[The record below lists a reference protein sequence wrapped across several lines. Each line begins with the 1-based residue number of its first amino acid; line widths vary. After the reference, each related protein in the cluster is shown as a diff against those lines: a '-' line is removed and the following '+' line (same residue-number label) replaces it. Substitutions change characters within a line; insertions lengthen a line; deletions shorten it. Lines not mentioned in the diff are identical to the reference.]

1 MATLWWQTDLKA
13 AIVNGLQGAIANVT
27 ETSEEV
33 ESLSKEPKVVKIQ
46 KEILEQKKMITKIK
60 HSMEGLKRGM
70 EGTDEIINEL
80 ENWAIFKIP

>member
-1 MATLWWQTDLKA
+1 M
-13 AIVNGLQGAIANVT
+13 
-27 ETSEEV
+27 
-33 ESLSKEPKVVKIQ
+33 KIQ

-80 ENWAIFKIP
+80 EN